1 MNILF
6 LFLVDEDAN
15 SSFFSLSNAVF
26 YKKGYNTTTKTGNI
40 CQQCYSALVKD
51 KVPMFSAANKMWIG
65 DVPLVLQQ
73 LTITEE
79 KLWVADYH

>member
-1 MNILF
+1 
-6 LFLVDEDAN
+6 
-15 SSFFSLSNAVF
+15 
-26 YKKGYNTTTKTGNI
+26 
-40 CQQCYSALVKD
+40 
-51 KVPMFSAANKMWIG
+51 MFSAANKMWIG